1 MGNDKTVLLVMG
13 DSERDLSDLL
23 ARTLEASEIAV
34 ITQKN
39 EKAALKILREVP
51 IDFIGFLR
59 AQPDHELGRHQD
71 LLFANLLA
79 QSEALAFGLLFLAV
93 VGTWTA
99 WKTGALAGN
108 QLAYA
113 PAATLIVLGVAG
125 IIATFGRPSKEPTP
139 TASA

>member
-1 MGNDKTVLLVMG
+1 MN
-13 DSERDLSDLL
+13 
-23 ARTLEASEIAV
+23 
-34 ITQKN
+34 
-39 EKAALKILREVP
+39 
-51 IDFIGFLR
+51 
-59 AQPDHELGRHQD
+59 RHP
-71 LLFANLLA
+71 FRW
-79 QSEALAFGLLFLAV
+79 EALAFGLLFLAV

-139 TASA
+139 TATDDPDDSDGTDEENSDDDAADTQS